1 WDELQDLLA
10 ATLDRAMEIQ
20 VESAS
25 RASRDNGDTFCANL
39 VMFTHPTP
47 SSAKETTAP
56 KSGTRKRRAKKAIAK
71 A

>member
-1 WDELQDLLA
+1 
-10 ATLDRAMEIQ
+10 
-20 VESAS
+20 
-25 RASRDNGDTFCANL
+25 